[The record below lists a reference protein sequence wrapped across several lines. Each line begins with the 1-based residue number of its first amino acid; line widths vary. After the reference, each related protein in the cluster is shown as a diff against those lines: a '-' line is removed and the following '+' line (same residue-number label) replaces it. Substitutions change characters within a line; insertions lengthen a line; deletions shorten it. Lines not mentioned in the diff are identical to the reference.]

1 MDLPASLINLGQ
13 QQQYF
18 DYFTTTFAIFFVNIV
33 IDYVARAF
41 FLLKFVQIR

>member
-1 MDLPASLINLGQ
+1 MDLPASLINLG
-13 QQQYF
+13 QQYF